1 MIPNGPGGGRVP
13 TSTSAFPNWELAST
27 HSTYHPIDSSTKI
40 MGNTFKTAFL
50 LTALTLLLMFIGR
63 AFGGQN
69 GMFLALAFA
78 AVMNLVSYFYSD
90 KIALAMYRA
99 QPVTREQ
106 LPRAYEAV
114 ERLTQKIGIPMPK
127 IYVIPTESPN
137 AFATGRNPSHASVAV
152 THGILELL
160 NDEELEGVLAHELGH
175 VNNRDVLIS
184 SVAATIAGA
193 ITMIASM
200 GRWAMIFGGMGGRD
214 REDRGGGGLAALFM
228 LIVAPI
234 AASLIQLA
242 VSRSREYQADATGA
256 HFTGNPYALASALQK
271 LDAYSRRVPMQ
282 ASPSTAHLFIIQPLL
297 GMNFGRLFSTHPP
310 IAKRIE
316 RLTGRPAEFM
326 Q

>member
-1 MIPNGPGGGRVP
+1 
-13 TSTSAFPNWELAST
+13 
-27 HSTYHPIDSSTKI
+27 

-50 LTALTLLLMFIGR
+50 LTLLTLLLMFIGR

-69 GMFLALAFA
+69 GMFLALGLA
-78 AVMNLVSYFYSD
+78 AVMNFISYFYSD

-127 IYVIPTESPN
+127 IYVIPNESPN
-137 AFATGRNPSHASVAV
+137 AFATGRNPSHASVAM
-152 THGILELL
+152 TQGILDLL

-175 VNNRDVLIS
+175 VNNRDILIS
-184 SVAATIAGA
+184 SVAATVAGA
-193 ITMIASM
+193 ITMLASM
-200 GRWAMIFGGMGGRD
+200 GRWAMIFGGWGGGDRD
-214 REDRGGGGLAALFM
+214 DRRGGGIGALLM
-228 LIVAPI
+228 LILAPI

-256 HFTGNPYALASALQK
+256 HFTGNPYALASALSK
-271 LDAYSRRVPMQ
+271 LDAYSRRIPMQ
-282 ASPSTAHLFIIQPLL
+282 ATPSTAHLFIIQPLL
-297 GMNFGRLFSTHPP
+297 GMSFGNLFSTHPP

-316 RLTGRPAEFM
+316 RLTGRPAEFT

>member
-1 MIPNGPGGGRVP
+1 
-13 TSTSAFPNWELAST
+13 
-27 HSTYHPIDSSTKI
+27 

-50 LTALTLLLMFIGR
+50 LTLLTLLLMFIGR

-69 GMFLALAFA
+69 GMILALGIAV
-78 AVMNLVSYFYSD
+78 VMNFVSYFYSD

-106 LPRAYEAV
+106 LPRAYEIV

-127 IYVIPTESPN
+127 MYVIPSDSPN
-137 AFATGRNPSHASVAV
+137 AFATGRNPSHASVAM
-152 THGILELL
+152 TQGILNLL
-160 NDEELEGVLAHELGH
+160 NDEEMEGVLAHELGH
-175 VNNRDVLIS
+175 VNNRDILIS

-193 ITMIASM
+193 VTMLASM
-200 GRWAMIFGGMGGRD
+200 GRWAMIFGGMGGD
-214 REDRGGGGLAALFM
+214 REERDGGGIAGLLM
-228 LIVAPI
+228 LILAPI
-234 AASLIQLA
+234 AATLIQLW
-242 VSRSREYQADATGA
+242 VSRTREYQADASGA
-256 HFTGNPYALASALQK
+256 HYTGNPYALASALSK

-282 ASPSTAHLFIIQPLL
+282 ATPSTAHLFIIQPLL
-297 GMNFGRLFSTHPP
+297 GMNFGNLFSTHPP